1 MPSLTR
7 IEAGL
12 SNIEKDM
19 AVLVP
24 LAEISVEVWNDGL
37 AFDAKPTQ
45 ETIDRFGVAVIAY
58 LKHVWDKEASRE
70 KEKTQEGGEEG
81 KQIRGVKEAEIETCC
96 EGGRRCP
103 SPDCGGC
110 DGEGRCS
117 CGLP

>member
-45 ETIDRFGVAVIAY
+45 ETIDRFGVAVTAY
-58 LKHVWDKEASRE
+58 LKHVWDKEARRE
-70 KEKTQEGGEEG
+70 KEKEDREETKEGEES
-81 KQIRGVKEAEIETCC
+81 RKEEGQACC
-96 EGGRRCP
+96 AGGP
-103 SPDCGGC
+103 SCSSPNCGGC
-110 DGEGRCS
+110 SGEGRCT
-117 CGLP
+117 CGGEET